1 MCVWYKTFKI
11 CENATK
17 CRLWQIDAANLSF
30 SWLIAISWNVF
41 MLFIEII
48 FKFLN
53 MILCS
58 KEWKCIINESSVNN
72 WLQWLSFLQGWNTPL
87 TDRTLPPFLGTPRWV
102 KVTPLSEIENI
113 IIITLYTFRFKLWIY
128 FWYLLWLDIAF
139 NVLYLMCKRNEHKT
153 FLITI
158 LLNLMCV

>member
-87 TDRTLPPFLGTPRWV
+87 TDRTLPP
-102 KVTPLSEIENI
+102 LSGYPQESQSYPSFWDWEYHYHYSLYFQVQ
-113 IIITLYTFRFKLWIY
+113 TLD
-128 FWYLLWLDIAF
+128 LL
-139 NVLYLMCKRNEHKT
+139 
-153 FLITI
+153 LILALI
-158 LLNLMCV
+158 RYCL

>member
-87 TDRTLPPFLGTPRWV
+87 TDRTPPPPFWV
-102 KVTPLSEIENI
+102 PPGESKLPLFLRLRIS
-113 IIITLYTFRFKLWIY
+113 LS
-128 FWYLLWLDIAF
+128 LLF
-139 NVLYLMCKRNEHKT
+139 
-153 FLITI
+153 I
-158 LLNLMCV
+158 LSGSNSGFTSDTCFD

>member
-72 WLQWLSFLQGWNTPL
+72 WLQRLSFLQGWNTPL
-87 TDRTLPPFLGTPRWV
+87 TDRTPPPFWV
-102 KVTPLSEIENI
+102 PPGESKLPLFLRLRIS
-113 IIITLYTFRFKLWIY
+113 LS
-128 FWYLLWLDIAF
+128 LLF
-139 NVLYLMCKRNEHKT
+139 
-153 FLITI
+153 I
-158 LLNLMCV
+158 LSGSNSGFTSDTCFD